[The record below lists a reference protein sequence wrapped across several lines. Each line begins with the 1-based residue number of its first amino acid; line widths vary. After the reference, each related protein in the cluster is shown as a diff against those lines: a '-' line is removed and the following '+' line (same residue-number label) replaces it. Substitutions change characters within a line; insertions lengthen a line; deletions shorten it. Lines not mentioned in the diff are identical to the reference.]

1 MKPIIDTPLR
11 KNYHKKRKDKKR
23 HETVFP
29 KDKQKAFALGEQM
42 ARNPWQW
49 GGNL

>member
-29 KDKQKAFALGEQM
+29 KDQQKAFALGEQM
-42 ARNPWQW
+42 ASNPWQ
-49 GGNL
+49 